1 MINDFRGIY
10 RWLSN
15 FHLVPIR
22 YQGIDFPSTEHA
34 YQAMKSFDHNV
45 RLQFS
50 TAAGLTCK
58 EAKKLGGQI
67 ALRTDWDKIRLQVME
82 DITRLKFAVGSDLAY
97 ALVNTG
103 NEELC
108 EGNKW
113 CDNVWGI
120 CSCSKCPGI
129 GQNLLG
135 KTLMKI
141 RGELPNVWLG

>member
-1 MINDFRGIY
+1 MINDFRGEY

-58 EAKKLGGQI
+58 EAKKLGQEI
-67 ALRTDWDKIRLQVME
+67 FLRGDWEKIKNQVME
-82 DITRLKFAVGSDLAY
+82 DVLRLKFKDGSELAY
-97 ALVNTG
+97 RLIGTVD
-103 NEELC
+103 EELR
-108 EGNKW
+108 E
-113 CDNVWGI
+113 DNLHHDNFFGI
-120 CSCSKCPGI
+120 CQCGTCSG
-129 GQNLLG
+129 GLNNLGL
-135 KTLMKI
+135 TLMKL
-141 RGELPNVWLG
+141 RSELQAKPELE

>member
-1 MINDFRGIY
+1 MINDFRGDY

-58 EAKKLGGQI
+58 EARQLGQEI
-67 ALRTDWDKIRLQVME
+67 LLRADWSKIRDQVME
-82 DITRLKFAVGSDLAY
+82 DVLRLKFAVGSDLAQR
-97 ALVNTG
+97 LISTDD
-103 NEELC
+103 EELC
-108 EGNKW
+108 EGNRHHD
-113 CDNVWGI
+113 CHFGI
-120 CSCSKCPGI
+120 CHCDKCGGI
-129 GQNLLG
+129 GENRLG
-135 KTLMKI
+135 IIQMML
-141 RGELPNVWLG
+141 RSELQSMSEL